1 MKHAIYALLA
11 LCFVV
16 SGCEIA
22 TTETQQ
28 DDRLIITS
36 PITGEKLQVALQD
49 LDEMNWKDANE
60 ACANLGNGW
69 RLPTKEE
76 LLVMRKELHLKGRGN
91 FCGDCLYWSSTK
103 YSDYSAWF
111 VNFANGYTDGSLK
124 SFYGSIRVRAVR
136 ALD

>member
-36 PITGEKLQVALQD
+36 PTTGETLQVALKD
-49 LDEMNWKDANE
+49 LGEMNWEDATA
-60 ACANLGNGW
+60 ACANLGSGW

-76 LLVMRKELHLKGRGN
+76 LQVMYKELHLKDRGN
-91 FCGDCLYWSSTK
+91 FCGDCLYWSS
-103 YSDYSAWF
+103 SQNGGHNAWY
-111 VNFANGYTDGSLK
+111 VRFANGFAYYDITY
-124 SFYGSIRVRAVR
+124 FNYYQVRAVR
-136 ALD
+136 AL